1 MDEMKGVAA
10 LKTAETVTKT
20 GGTFTIV
27 FFPYSRAKRPNG
39 PVNLKKFEGCTMR
52 KPLPHEKFDID
63 GKHFFLFNDAEGK
76 PKACYRALIRF
87 MAFSTLDN
95 KLKKITWYE

>member
-1 MDEMKGVAA
+1 MTASVLSQHPPAVYICIKRNTMDEMKGVAA

-39 PVNLKKFEGCTMR
+39 PVHLKKFEGCTMR
-52 KPLPHEKFDID
+52 KPLHHE
-63 GKHFFLFNDAEGK
+63 
-76 PKACYRALIRF
+76 
-87 MAFSTLDN
+87 
-95 KLKKITWYE
+95 